1 MGSAAARGAPVEQSR
16 YQGARSAH
24 DTRGE
29 VSQGQLRRQ
38 GTREAGTGPGRYEEP
53 RGFLLLLF
61 CCKCRSRSQ
70 PRSPGDQ
77 EAPAAVE
84 GSRRVRIKE
93 QRGTTCRARP
103 GGGVQARRRRKLP
116 PGTRFPRSP
125 AAGRGLAPRGK
136 QRAPRS
142 LGATT
147 VAPGRSGAGSRPAPS
162 SAGVTA
168 PASGKPLR
176 GRRSK
181 QHRRGAGAPGR
192 RRHSGRPGWVA
203 APSLSLPLAR
213 SLPPASAVPALLP
226 ALPPRRRVPCPSLQG
241 HRPVEPPQTPAVGRA
256 SCGKPKGA
264 SPGHRASRS
273 APQDQTKPRCSPPPP
288 PPRAP
293 PHRPPPPPQPPRRRR
308 RHNPARGSSDRPP
321 PSAPAS
327 TPPPRPPAAA
337 TRTLESASPTR
348 PLRALLPPRA
358 PPGRRHRQSPQR
370 LSNRAGYLYSPA
382 ALGPPAARL
391 LRSRIPPSPPR
402 PTSPEPAC
410 SGGHARHSSRSASP
424 GTSPT
429 PPRRARC
436 VAAAGRAR
444 GDGRAARAPAA
455 GPGRH
460 AHPLLGSTLGCLL
473 SPLIPPPSQLG
484 VPFPGLRVTAPH

>member
-1 MGSAAARGAPVEQSR
+1 MGPAAARGAPVEQSR

-29 VSQGQLRRQ
+29 VSQGQLRRH
-38 GTREAGTGPGRYEEP
+38 GDPGGGHRTRALQRAP
-53 RGFLLLLF
+53 RFLLF
-61 CCKCRSRSQ
+61 CCKRRSRSQ

-77 EAPAAVE
+77 EAPAAAE

-192 RRHSGRPGWVA
+192 RRHSGRPG
-203 APSLSLPLAR
+203 
-213 SLPPASAVPALLP
+213 
-226 ALPPRRRVPCPSLQG
+226 
-241 HRPVEPPQTPAVGRA
+241 
-256 SCGKPKGA
+256 
-264 SPGHRASRS
+264 
-273 APQDQTKPRCSPPPP
+273 
-288 PPRAP
+288 
-293 PHRPPPPPQPPRRRR
+293 
-308 RHNPARGSSDRPP
+308 
-321 PSAPAS
+321 
-327 TPPPRPPAAA
+327 
-337 TRTLESASPTR
+337 
-348 PLRALLPPRA
+348 
-358 PPGRRHRQSPQR
+358 
-370 LSNRAGYLYSPA
+370 
-382 ALGPPAARL
+382 
-391 LRSRIPPSPPR
+391 
-402 PTSPEPAC
+402 
-410 SGGHARHSSRSASP
+410 
-424 GTSPT
+424 
-429 PPRRARC
+429 
-436 VAAAGRAR
+436 
-444 GDGRAARAPAA
+444 
-455 GPGRH
+455 
-460 AHPLLGSTLGCLL
+460 
-473 SPLIPPPSQLG
+473 
-484 VPFPGLRVTAPH
+484 

>member
-16 YQGARSAH
+16 YQGARTAH

-61 CCKCRSRSQ
+61 CCKRRSRSQ

-84 GSRRVRIKE
+84 SSRRVRIKE

-293 PHRPPPPPQPPRRRR
+293 PHRPPPPPNRRGDGGDTTRRGEAATGPRPPHPPRLLPLGLLPPPPGHWSPPPPPGRSARSSLPARRR
-308 RHNPARGSSDRPP
+308 GGDTASHRSACQTGPAIYTPPP
-321 PSAPAS
+321 PS
-327 TPPPRPPAAA
+327 
-337 TRTLESASPTR
+337 
-348 PLRALLPPRA
+348 
-358 PPGRRHRQSPQR
+358 
-370 LSNRAGYLYSPA
+370 
-382 ALGPPAARL
+382 GPP
-391 LRSRIPPSPPR
+391 
-402 PTSPEPAC
+402 
-410 SGGHARHSSRSASP
+410 
-424 GTSPT
+424 
-429 PPRRARC
+429 
-436 VAAAGRAR
+436 
-444 GDGRAARAPAA
+444 
-455 GPGRH
+455 
-460 AHPLLGSTLGCLL
+460 
-473 SPLIPPPSQLG
+473 
-484 VPFPGLRVTAPH
+484 